1 MIRVSAVKML
11 EFNQLKV
18 KRRAVDILTAAL
30 KEVEREEPEATAKK
44 IKQLCFRQDKY
55 YCDQCIKS

>member
-1 MIRVSAVKML
+1 ML

-30 KEVEREEPEATAKK
+30 KEVQREEPEATAKK
-44 IKQLCFRQDKY
+44 IKQLCFRQDQY
-55 YCDQCIKS
+55 YCGQL

>member
-11 EFNQLKV
+11 EFNQLKF

-30 KEVEREEPEATAKK
+30 KEVQREEPEATAKK
-44 IKQLCFRQDKY
+44 IKCLMFSSR
-55 YCDQCIKS
+55 

>member
-11 EFNQLKV
+11 EFNQLRV

-30 KEVEREEPEATAKK
+30 KEVQREEPEATAKK
-44 IKQLCFRQDKY
+44 IKQLCSRQDKY
-55 YCDQCIKS
+55 YSGQCIKS

>member
-1 MIRVSAVKML
+1 MIRVNAVKML

-30 KEVEREEPEATAKK
+30 KEVQREEPEATAKK
-44 IKQLCFRQDKY
+44 IKQLCFRQDQY
-55 YCDQCIKS
+55 YCGQL

>member
-44 IKQLCFRQDKY
+44 IKQLCSRQDEY
-55 YCDQCIKS
+55 YCGQCMKS